1 MQTPAPA
8 NLPTLNP
15 IYAYSH
21 DTQMRR
27 AHPTAPAQREL
38 EATSWRDCNA
48 GFQSPAARGSTRGL
62 PPRPE
67 FLAHPKTSATSCGDR
82 AHIWHTECRL
92 PIPPHSHGYCFPID
106 VPNATVTYGTREDK
120 LRVSGQSDGPRHNV
134 HRHYSQRDHV
144 LTPILRATVN
154 CFPILQLV
162 PRKNPQFIIVVD
174 LALTHPRHL

>member
-67 FLAHPKTSATSCGDR
+67 FLVTQKRPQSSSEVRGTANLHTQLRLTIHPT
-82 AHIWHTECRL
+82 L
-92 PIPPHSHGYCFPID
+92 
-106 VPNATVTYGTREDK
+106 
-120 LRVSGQSDGPRHNV
+120 
-134 HRHYSQRDHV
+134 
-144 LTPILRATVN
+144 
-154 CFPILQLV
+154 
-162 PRKNPQFIIVVD
+162 
-174 LALTHPRHL
+174 